1 MALSY
6 FSPTSHPIIS
16 RRRRKE
22 DMTLSKLKGQ
32 GRGKGLCSTYIGF
45 EVTGCRMTWGA
56 RVGVSGTG
64 TTSESQRLDSKKP
77 NSGSTTTPKSLIP
90 RRCRQLRTSHQTM
103 SPWGCTIPSLPSPAT
118 WIYLPRCTSG
128 LDDILNKVPHCHLGA
143 AGGPKP
149 LA

>member
-1 MALSY
+1 
-6 FSPTSHPIIS
+6 
-16 RRRRKE
+16 
-22 DMTLSKLKGQ
+22 MTLSKLKGQ